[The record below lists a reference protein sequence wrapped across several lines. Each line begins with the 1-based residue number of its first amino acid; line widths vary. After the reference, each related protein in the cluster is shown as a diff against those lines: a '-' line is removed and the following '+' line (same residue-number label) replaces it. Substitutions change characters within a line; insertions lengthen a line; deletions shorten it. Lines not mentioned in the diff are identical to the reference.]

1 MRTLGVPLRNDRVAT
16 LEKGSNTLQID
27 SGSKIIIKVVGV
39 FDLVALRDLLNDAYP
54 VEVYAASKNDLRHK
68 KRPRLQ
74 T

>member
-27 SGSKIIIKVVGV
+27 SGSKILIKVVGV

-54 VEVYAASKNDLRHK
+54 VEVYVSGKDMRVRKQSNL
-68 KRPRLQ
+68 
-74 T
+74 

>member
-27 SGSKIIIKVVGV
+27 SGSKILIKVVGV

-54 VEVYAASKNDLRHK
+54 VGVYVSGKDMRVRKQSNL
-68 KRPRLQ
+68 
-74 T
+74 